1 MWMRLAAVAAIAFV
15 PCAYAQGTAP
25 VTPSAQAA
33 PPAAAASNPPLTL
46 DEAIAR
52 VARYHPDLRL
62 ADAQR
67 PVWEARREA
76 AAFAPPLTV
85 GVELENALGTGGSR
99 GFDAAELTVSLAGV
113 LERGGKLD
121 ARRVLA
127 QANLDALA
135 PQRETARLDL
145 MAAVAQRYLA
155 IAEARAQ
162 LAIADTDIDQRK
174 RAVAAAR
181 LRLQAGASPESVLM
195 TAQAMLAQAE
205 VDRDRARQAD
215 RAARLALSALW
226 REREPGF
233 DVVSGDPLQLPAL
246 QPFDVLADELQR
258 TPELAVLAGER
269 RVREAQLQLAR
280 TQARPDISWQVGV
293 RNSRDSGDTALVG
306 GFSLPLGSVRRAGPE
321 IRAAEAELALN
332 GVERDARALQ
342 LYTTLAE
349 AHGRYETS
357 RLEVTRMASDVL
369 PQLRRAENAAEKAW
383 RAGAISYM
391 EWAQLQAMRIEARQ
405 RQLDAAIAAQRAL
418 IELQRLTGQGLLAH
432 ANTAPATATVSTED
446 RR

>member
-1 MWMRLAAVAAIAFV
+1 MWMRLAAIAAIALL
-15 PCAYAQGTAP
+15 PCAYAQGTAS
-25 VTPSAQAA
+25 VAPSAQAA

-76 AAFAPPLTV
+76 AAFGPPLTV

-99 GFDAAELTVSLAGV
+99 GFDAAELTVTLAGV

-162 LAIADTDIDQRK
+162 LAIADTDIDQRR

-181 LRLQAGASPESVLM
+181 MRLQAGASPESVLM

-233 DVVSGDPLQLPAL
+233 DVVSGDPLLLPAL
-246 QPFDVLADELQR
+246 QPFDILADELQR

-269 RVREAQLQLAR
+269 RVRDAQLQLAR

-293 RNSRDSGDTALVG
+293 RSSRDSGDTALVG
-306 GFSLPLGSVRRAGPE
+306 GFSLPLGNVRRAGPE
-321 IRAAEAELALN
+321 IRAAEAELTLN
-332 GVERDARALQ
+332 GVEREARALQ
-342 LYTTLAE
+342 LYATLAE

-432 ANTAPATATVSTED
+432 AHTTPATATVSTED

>member
-1 MWMRLAAVAAIAFV
+1 M
-15 PCAYAQGTAP
+15 
-25 VTPSAQAA
+25 
-33 PPAAAASNPPLTL
+33 
-46 DEAIAR
+46 AR
-52 VARYHPDLRL
+52 QHPDLRVI
-62 ADAQR
+62 DAQR
-67 PVWEARREA
+67 PILEARRA
-76 AAFAPPLTV
+76 AAGFGPPLSV
-85 GVELENALGTGGSR
+85 GVELENALGTGSSR
-99 GFDAAELTVSLAGV
+99 GFDAAELTVTLAGV

-145 MAAVAQRYLA
+145 LAAVAQRYLA
-155 IAEARAQ
+155 ITEARAR
-162 LAIADTDIDQRK
+162 LAIAETDIDQRR

-205 VDRDRARQAD
+205 VDRDRAMQAD

-233 DVVSGDPLQLPAL
+233 DAVSGDPLQLPAL
-246 QPFDVLADELQR
+246 QPFDILADELQR
-258 TPELAVLAGER
+258 TSELAVLAGER

-293 RNSRDSGDTALVG
+293 RNSRDSRDTALVG
-306 GFSLPLGSVRRAGPE
+306 GFSLPLGSMRRAGPE

-405 RQLDAAIAAQRAL
+405 RQLDAAIAAQTAL

-432 ANTAPATATVSTED
+432 ASTAPATATVSTED

>member
-1 MWMRLAAVAAIAFV
+1 MWTRLAAVAAIAFV

-25 VTPSAQAA
+25 VTPSAHAA
-33 PPAAAASNPPLTL
+33 PPAAAASNFPLTL

-76 AAFAPPLTV
+76 AAFGPPLTV

-181 LRLQAGASPESVLM
+181 VRLQAGASPESVLM

-342 LYTTLAE
+342 LYSTLAE

-405 RQLDAAIAAQRAL
+405 RQLDAAIAAQTAL

-432 ANTAPATATVSTED
+432 ASTAPATATVSTED

>member
-15 PCAYAQGTAP
+15 PCAHAQGSTP
-25 VTPSAQAA
+25 VTPFVDV
-33 PPAAAASNPPLTL
+33 PPAVAMPSATPLSL
-46 DEAIAR
+46 DQAIAR
-52 VARYHPDLRL
+52 VARQHPDLRL

-67 PVWEARREA
+67 PIWEARRDA
-76 AAFAPPLTV
+76 AAFGPPLTV
-85 GVELENALGTGGSR
+85 GVELENALGSGASR
-99 GFDAAELTVSLAGV
+99 GFDAAELTVTLAGV

-135 PQRETARLDL
+135 PQREIARLDL

-155 IAEARAQ
+155 ITEARAQ
-162 LAIADTDIDQRK
+162 LAIAQTDIEQRR

-181 LRLQAGASPESVLM
+181 LRLQAGASPESVLL

-205 VDRDRARQAD
+205 VDRDRALQAD
-215 RAARLALSALW
+215 RAARVALAALW

-246 QPFDVLADELQR
+246 QPFEVLADELQR

-269 RVREAQLQLAR
+269 RVRDAQLQLAR
-280 TQARPDISWQVGV
+280 TQARSDFNWQVGV
-293 RNSRDSGDTALVG
+293 RNSRDSRDTSLVG
-306 GFSLPLGSVRRAGPE
+306 GFSLALGSVARAAPE

-332 GVERDARALQ
+332 GVEREARALQ
-342 LYTTLAE
+342 LYTTLAQ

-357 RLEVTRMASDVL
+357 RLEAARMTRDVL
-369 PQLRRAENAAEKAW
+369 PQLQRAENAAEKAW

-405 RQLDAAIAAQRAL
+405 RQLDAAIAAQTGL
-418 IELQRLTGQGLLAH
+418 IEIQRLTGQSMLA
-432 ANTAPATATVSTED
+432 ATPEDD

>member
-15 PCAYAQGTAP
+15 PCAQAQGSTP
-25 VTPSAQAA
+25 VTPFVDV
-33 PPAAAASNPPLTL
+33 PPAVATPSATPLSL
-46 DEAIAR
+46 DQAIAR
-52 VARYHPDLRL
+52 VARQHPDLRL

-67 PVWEARREA
+67 PIWEARRDA
-76 AAFAPPLTV
+76 AAFGPPLTV
-85 GVELENALGTGGSR
+85 GVALENALGSGASR
-99 GFDAAELTVSLAGV
+99 GFDAAELTVTLAGV

-135 PQRETARLDL
+135 PQREIARLDL

-155 IAEARAQ
+155 ITEVRAQ
-162 LAIADTDIDQRK
+162 LAIAQTDIEQRR

-181 LRLQAGASPESVLM
+181 LRLQAGASPESVLL

-205 VDRDRARQAD
+205 VDRDRALQAD
-215 RAARLALSALW
+215 RAARVALAALW

-233 DVVSGDPLQLPAL
+233 DVVSGDPLLLPAL
-246 QPFDVLADELQR
+246 QPFEVLAEELQR
-258 TPELAVLAGER
+258 TPELALLAGER
-269 RVREAQLQLAR
+269 RVRDAQLQLAR
-280 TQARPDISWQVGV
+280 TQARPDFNWQVGV
-293 RNSRDSGDTALVG
+293 RNSRDSRDTSLVG
-306 GFSLPLGSVRRAGPE
+306 GFSLALGSVARAAPE

-332 GVERDARALQ
+332 GVEREARALQ
-342 LYTTLAE
+342 LYATLAQ

-357 RLEVTRMASDVL
+357 RLEVARMTRDVL
-369 PQLRRAENAAEKAW
+369 PQLQRAENAAEKAW

-405 RQLDAAIAAQRAL
+405 RQLDAAIAAQTGL
-418 IELQRLTGQGLLAH
+418 IEIQRLTGQSMLA
-432 ANTAPATATVSTED
+432 ATSEED
-446 RR
+446 RP